1 MISLKSKK
9 NKSLVGIAAIAAGAG
24 LVLAGCSSSSSPEP
38 SPTASPTSATPT
50 PSPTQTPT
58 PTFNGTVYS
67 ITDDA
72 RAKVGDTL
80 YSSRS
85 GVITVSSDNTKVHV
99 FAEGSKG
106 FTLDMV
112 VNNRGSVTSGTLTP
126 NGASGAGSG
135 YTIDKGGAVEFGGL
149 QDTVLI
155 SSVKDIPVTPNGA
168 NGSLAMS
175 LTLPGKKQ

>member
-1 MISLKSKK
+1 MINLKSKK
-9 NKSLVGIAAIAAGAG
+9 NKTLVGIATVAAGAG
-24 LVLAGCSSSSSPEP
+24 LVLAGCGGNSSPAPSPTSSSSS
-38 SPTASPTSATPT
+38 ASPTH
-50 PSPTQTPT
+50 TQTPT
-58 PTFNGTVYS
+58 PTFDGTVYS
-67 ITDDA
+67 VDGDA
-72 RAKVGDTL
+72 RAKVGDQTF
-80 YSSRS
+80 SSKS

-112 VNNRGSVTSGTLTP
+112 VNSRGAVTSGTLKP
-126 NGASGAGSG
+126 NGTTGEVGAG

-155 SSVKDIPVTPNGA
+155 SSVKDIPVTPSGA
-168 NGSLAMS
+168 NGSLAMT

>member
-1 MISLKSKK
+1 MTSLKSTKT
-9 NKSLVGIAAIAAGAG
+9 KSLIGIAAVAAGAG
-24 LVLAGCSSSSSPEP
+24 LVLAGCSGSSSSEP
-38 SPTASPTSATPT
+38 SPTASSTSAS

-58 PTFNGTVYS
+58 PTFDGTVYS

-85 GVITVSSDNTKVHV
+85 GVITVSSDNSKIHV
-99 FAEGSKG
+99 FAEGSTG
-106 FTLDMV
+106 FTLDLV
-112 VNNRGSVTSGTLTP
+112 INQKGQATSGTLRP
-126 NGASGAGSG
+126 NNSSGVGSG
-135 YTIDKGGAVEFGGL
+135 YNVDKGGAIEFGGL

-155 SSVKDIPVTPNGA
+155 TTTKDIPVTPSGA

-175 LTLPGKKQ
+175 LELAGKKQ